1 MRIVVKFLG
10 HKQVCRSK
18 RNSHR
23 VRMAAA
29 ALANS
34 LGNKWHSHTYKSVFG
49 RSPSKRIK
57 NFSAKREK
65 MVQCARRL
73 IPSSYETRGGRY
85 KACQSSNGCSVRGVL
100 PKNDSEY
107 GSNCQTSDLLS
118 TEFEAAKQLYLRKM
132 KPSID
137 QLKKL
142 PVITAGQADNPKWIY
157 KRMETFS
164 STRFHSICVCRP
176 ATSSARL
183 AKEIVTGK
191 QMYCDW
197 QMNHGVDCEPIAFAC
212 FESKK
217 GQVVQRSNDFG
228 LFADKE
234 RWWLVTSPDGI
245 CDSGLVEVKTITNI
259 QADKTIKEAAQ
270 ENLVSGFF
278 LRWDP
283 VESRLLLKRE
293 HKYYYQ
299 IQGELNIVGK
309 ETCFLIAFL
318 DVNDFEIVAV
328 QRDTEFWKKCCQN
341 WTTGSKTENWALYG
355 ENFSYFRYTTTDRL

>member
-1 MRIVVKFLG
+1 
-10 HKQVCRSK
+10 
-18 RNSHR
+18 
-23 VRMAAA
+23 
-29 ALANS
+29 
-34 LGNKWHSHTYKSVFG
+34 
-49 RSPSKRIK
+49 
-57 NFSAKREK
+57 

-73 IPSSYETRGGRY
+73 IPSSYERRGGRY
-85 KACQSSNGCSVRGVL
+85 KARQSSNGSSVRGEL

-107 GSNCQTSDLLS
+107 GPNCQTPDLLP

-142 PVITAGQADNPKWIY
+142 PVIAAGQADNPKWIS
-157 KRMETFS
+157 KRMETIS
-164 STRFHSICVCRP
+164 STRFHSICVRRP

-183 AKEIVTGK
+183 VKEIVTRK
-191 QMYCDW
+191 QMYCNW
-197 QMNHGVDCEPIAFAC
+197 QTNHGVDCEPIAIAC

-245 CDSGLVEVKTITNI
+245 CDSGLLEVKTITNI
-259 QADKTIKEAAQ
+259 QADKTIKEDAQ
-270 ENLVSGFF
+270 GNLVSGF

-283 VESRLLLKRE
+283 VESRLVLKRE

-299 IQGELNIVGK
+299 IQDQLNIVDK
-309 ETCFLIAFL
+309 ETCFLIAFV
-318 DVNDFEIVAV
+318 DKNDFEIVEI
-328 QRDTEFWKKCCQN
+328 QHDTEFWKNMLPKLDYFWEHCLLPELIDSRLVRNMDVLELHEVIEAQ
-341 WTTGSKTENWALYG
+341 SKMKAKKKMISMKKRKIDE
-355 ENFSYFRYTTTDRL
+355 S